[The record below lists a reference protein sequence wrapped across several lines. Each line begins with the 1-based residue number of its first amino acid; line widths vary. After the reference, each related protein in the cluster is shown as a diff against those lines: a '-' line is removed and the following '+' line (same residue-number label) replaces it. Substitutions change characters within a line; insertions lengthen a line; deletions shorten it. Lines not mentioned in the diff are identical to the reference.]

1 VRVLLVEDDELL
13 GDGIQTALTRAG
25 YSVHW
30 VRDGKTALDAVLDP
44 SNVIILDLG
53 LPGRDGLDVLRHAR
67 RSGITTPVLVLS
79 ARDAPT
85 QRVLGLDAGADDYLV
100 KPFDRDELFA
110 RLRALQR
117 RWPDAGPE
125 PLDNPKLR
133 LDTIT
138 LSVTY
143 GNRVVALQRRE
154 FMLLRKLL
162 ESAGQVLSRTQ
173 LEESL
178 YGWEGGAESNA
189 VDVHIHNLRKK
200 LDPGLIRTVRGV
212 GYAIDRQTDFVT
224 SE

>member
-30 VRDGKTALDAVLDP
+30 VRDGKTALDAILDP

-79 ARDAPT
+79 ARDAPA

-117 RWPDAGPE
+117 RSPDAGPE

-133 LDTIT
+133 LDPIT

-143 GNRVVALQRRE
+143 GNRVVSLQRRE

-178 YGWEGGAESNA
+178 YGWDGGAESNA

-224 SE
+224 NE